1 MENIDINEQSEQY
14 NPYSLA
20 GKTVLI
26 TGGAGGI
33 GSATAKLCVHLGA
46 RVVLT
51 DIREDALAEAL
62 AVLPE
67 SQTGEPNLCFT
78 ADLTDAEQL
87 AALVE
92 FCPQIDGLVCNAG
105 IMKLTLTQFITEEE
119 LTRIQ
124 KINLNAPILLT
135 RSLIKKKKIKK
146 GGSIVFTASAA
157 GVYRVSIGNGIYA
170 TTKCGIDAFM
180 RTVAL
185 EMGPKGIRCNSV
197 NPGMVE
203 TALIGSF
210 TEEQKEKERMNYPL
224 RRFAQPTDIA
234 NGIAYLLSDASSFV
248 TGTALKIDG
257 GMTLG

>member
-1 MENIDINEQSEQY
+1 MEIME
-14 NPYSLA
+14 PPFSLL
-20 GKTVLI
+20 GKTILI

-33 GSATAKLCVHLGA
+33 GSCTAEVVARFGA
-46 RVVLT
+46 RVILT
-51 DIREDALAEAL
+51 DIREDALQTAL
-62 AVLPE
+62 ERLPKADG
-67 SQTGEPNLCFT
+67 TEPHLAIK
-78 ADLTDAEQL
+78 ADLTVAEEL
-87 AALVE
+87 SALVDA
-92 FCPQIDGLVCNAG
+92 CPVLDGLVCNAG
-105 IMKLTLTQFITEEE
+105 VMKLTLTQFITEEE

-135 RSLIKKKKIKK
+135 RSLLKKKKIAK

-157 GVYRVSIGNGIYA
+157 GVYRVSPGNGIYA

-210 TEEQKEKERMNYPL
+210 TEEQKEKERQNYPL
-224 RRFAQPTDIA
+224 RRFAQPEDIA
-234 NGIAYLLSDASSFV
+234 NGIVYLLSDASSFV

-257 GMTLG
+257 GMTLS

>member
-1 MENIDINEQSEQY
+1 MGST
-14 NPYSLA
+14 PFVLT
-20 GKTVLI
+20 GKTILI

-33 GSATAKLCVHLGA
+33 GSAVAKTCVSLGA
-46 RVVLT
+46 RVILT
-51 DIREDALAEAL
+51 DIREEAL
-62 AVLPE
+62 TEALTSLPE
-67 SQTGEPNLCFT
+67 SLTGEPNLCYT

-87 AALVE
+87 SALVD
-92 FCPQIDGLVCNAG
+92 FCPSLDGLVCNAG
-105 IMKLTLTQFITEEE
+105 VMKLTLTQFITEEE

-135 RSLIKKKKIKK
+135 RSLLKKKKVKK

-157 GVYRVSIGNGIYA
+157 GVYRVSPGNGIYA

-185 EMGPKGIRCNSV
+185 EFGPKGIRCNSV

-210 TEEQKEKERMNYPL
+210 TDEQKEKERQNYPL
-224 RRFAQPTDIA
+224 RRFAQPEDIA
-234 NGIAYLLSDASSFV
+234 NGIAYLLSDAASFV